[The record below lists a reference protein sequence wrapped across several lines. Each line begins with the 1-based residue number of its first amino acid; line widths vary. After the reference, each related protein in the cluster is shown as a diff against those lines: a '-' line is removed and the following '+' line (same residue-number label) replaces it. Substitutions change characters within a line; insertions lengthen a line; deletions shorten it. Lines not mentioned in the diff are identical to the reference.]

1 MKLVCSEFPDGKP
14 IPQRFTCDGDDI
26 SPRFSWEEAPSE
38 SKSFALVIHD
48 PDAPRRDGFT
58 HWVLYDIPASAKEIR
73 ENVPKNQERV
83 PGVGVQGRNDA
94 GKIGYMG
101 PCPPSGAHRYFA
113 RLYALRKELGL
124 PAGRTR
130 QELESAMKGQIIG
143 EAETVGTYARVRAQT
158 A

>member
-1 MKLVCSEFPDGKP
+1 MKLVCSEFPHGKP
-14 IPQRFTCDGDDI
+14 IPQRFTCDGENI
-26 SPRFSWEEAPSE
+26 SPRFSWEGAPRE
-38 SKSFALVIHD
+38 SKCFALIIHD

-58 HWVLYDIPASAKEIR
+58 HWVVYDIPASAKGIP
-73 ENVPKNQERV
+73 ENVAKNQERV
-83 PGVGVQGRNDA
+83 PNLGLQGRNDS

-124 PAGRTR
+124 PPGATR
-130 QELESAMKGQIIG
+130 QELESAMEGAIIDQD
-143 EAETVGTYARVRAQT
+143 ETMGTYARVRAQT